1 MQVSLGQA
9 LVNAV
14 KSRWSLSPI
23 TFGLEIEVEKV
34 FGSKWLLT
42 ELNRLGL
49 CINPDKATR
58 YKQSVICNESVL
70 EFLKTNLN
78 GSFSQWSADNLFTM
92 FSR

>member
-42 ELNRLGL
+42 ELNRLGFS
-49 CINPDKATR
+49 ISQDEATQ
-58 YKQSVICNESVL
+58 YKQSVVCNQSVL

-78 GSFSQWSADNLFTM
+78 GSFSQWSADNLITM
-92 FSR
+92 SAQ